1 MAELVA
7 QPPDHFACP
16 LTFELMVDPVVD
28 PTSGT
33 TYEKAAIVEWLT
45 KNATSPVSGAALR
58 PSQLVPNLALRNAID
73 EWREAHG
80 VPAPPRSPTPRRGA
94 AHPPRRPSAAASAP
108 VWEFEDGPSGSG
120 AWRRFD
126 ADGAAQAVRAAASS
140 SAAAPAPTV
149 DTGAMTQTNVGR
161 ALAQIAPRTEQIR
174 HLRDQLAEQT
184 LMREQCVKMGVK
196 DKSVLSMIAV
206 SADKTRKALASA
218 EQRLVAAE
226 AHVDEV
232 TCMTATSIASRLVA
246 DRHGY
251 QAALDRLDAAEPGM
265 DREREEEYDEHHFA
279 HKAKILAK
287 TARGFNVVMH
297 NKEQTANTEYR
308 EGFGKDAGVKH
319 YEHDLPPERVVCHDS
334 GHVLQA
340 ISAYQKDRQS
350 VDHLAPEFLVRLYA
364 DAERTLPLLSAL
376 ADDVKAKVGTVKV
389 FVAPLKTYGR
399 AIQKALEKYRGDF
412 RRLTD
417 LCRMTVECG
426 ALSDVERVLG
436 ALSGRADFKVAF
448 VKDRL
453 ARHYDASSLGGYRDM
468 LINLRCATTGHVCE
482 LQISVADLLALKHGG
497 GHATTNWRGRW
508 ASSMTTPTT
517 TSGAGAARARR
528 VVSLFKTYAGPKTT
542 LAASASFFTRCPN
555 LVDFRVQNANLAGP
569 VPPEM
574 GRCAKLT
581 NLQIWGNQFSGPLPR
596 ELANCALLAS
606 LGGVENGRMKGIVGP
621 CPAEILAMP
630 RLTQAERDGLARLS

>member
-1 MAELVA
+1 
-7 QPPDHFACP
+7 
-16 LTFELMVDPVVD
+16 
-28 PTSGT
+28 
-33 TYEKAAIVEWLT
+33 
-45 KNATSPVSGAALR
+45 
-58 PSQLVPNLALRNAID
+58 
-73 EWREAHG
+73 
-80 VPAPPRSPTPRRGA
+80 
-94 AHPPRRPSAAASAP
+94 
-108 VWEFEDGPSGSG
+108 
-120 AWRRFD
+120 
-126 ADGAAQAVRAAASS
+126 
-140 SAAAPAPTV
+140 
-149 DTGAMTQTNVGR
+149 
-161 ALAQIAPRTEQIR
+161 
-174 HLRDQLAEQT
+174 
-184 LMREQCVKMGVK
+184 MREQCVKMGVK

-251 QAALDRLDAAEPGM
+251 QAALDRLDAAEPGVLDRVGVAAATAAPRDNLRPGAIVGAVLLPEEM

-426 ALSDVERVLG
+426 ALSDVEQVLG

-497 GHATTNWRGRW
+497 GHATYKLARTLGLFDVNAYDHIG
-508 ASSMTTPTT
+508 ALTPRVVRRVSAGIIHKVACNAWSNLGETFDAFVAALRSPGCMLRHIELRCLT
-517 TSGAGAARARR
+517 DWPPSRTLADLLEPLSACGATLQ

-542 LAASASFFTRCPN
+542 LAASASFFARCPN

-569 VPPEM
+569 VPPEL

-630 RLTQAERDGLARLS
+630 RLTQAARDGLARLS